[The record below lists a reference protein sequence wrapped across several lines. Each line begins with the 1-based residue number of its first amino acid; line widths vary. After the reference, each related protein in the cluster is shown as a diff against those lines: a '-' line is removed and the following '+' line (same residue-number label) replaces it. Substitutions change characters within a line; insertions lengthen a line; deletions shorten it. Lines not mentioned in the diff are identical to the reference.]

1 MNLPVILLVLAA
13 LADIVSSKRVF
24 DRGGVEANP
33 LVSKLFGKRPPFAAM
48 VAVKAAAGGL
58 AIWYGDP
65 IWCYVGAAV
74 WAAAA
79 IYNTKLG
86 MRLKNDR

>member
-24 DRGGVEANP
+24 DNGGVEANP
-33 LVSKLFGKRPPFAAM
+33 LVAKLFGKRPPFAAM
-48 VAVKAAAGGL
+48 VAVKAAATGLVIWHGG
-58 AIWYGDP
+58 P
-65 IWCYVGAAV
+65 TWCYIGAAL

-79 IYNTKLG
+79 VYNWR
-86 MRLKNDR
+86 MVR